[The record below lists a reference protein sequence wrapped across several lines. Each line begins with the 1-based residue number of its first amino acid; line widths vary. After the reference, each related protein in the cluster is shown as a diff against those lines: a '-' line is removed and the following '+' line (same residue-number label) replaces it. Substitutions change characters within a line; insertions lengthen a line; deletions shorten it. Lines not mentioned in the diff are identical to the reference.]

1 MNVTLIETVKW
12 SPFSTLSTSERKGKR
27 SARVARSNGIKE
39 NWCCRPAA
47 ACNETGCKSAWLPAW
62 LVGWLC
68 VGGTFLLLIVVPLY
82 FSSHLYHFFFSFNH
96 SLSIIYKCAHV
107 LPTLVSL
114 SGNSCTN
121 KLLITHICGE
131 AAPLAKWL
139 GFNSLWSANFLLN
152 CCCAPLPLMM
162 HSHIQLP
169 GSVRWLMDG
178 WTFWDVVIWRAQM

>member
-1 MNVTLIETVKW
+1 METYINSVNKW
-12 SPFSTLSTSERKGKR
+12 EKRKEKR
-27 SARVARSNGIKE
+27 ASRSKGIKE

-62 LVGWLC
+62 LLGLLC

-82 FSSHLYHFFFSFNH
+82 FSSHLCHFSFSSNH
-96 SLSIIYKCAHV
+96 SLPIINVHIFCPHWSAIVAIYLRQLHKQIVDYTHLWRAA
-107 LPTLVSL
+107 
-114 SGNSCTN
+114 
-121 KLLITHICGE
+121 LL
-131 AAPLAKWL
+131 PLAKWL
-139 GFNSLWSANFLLN
+139 GFNSLWSANFLLS

-178 WTFWDVVIWRAQM
+178 WTFWDVMIMRA